1 MIRSVLHYENRIAR
15 LKTSGEMKNINLIKK
30 AQRQYSAA
38 IRKDWAEKDTQD
50 YWGLHALKNNLLKD
64 NII

>member
-1 MIRSVLHYENRIAR
+1 MVRSITHYENRIAR

-30 AQRQYSAA
+30 AQRQCSAA

-50 YWGLHALKNNLLKD
+50 YWGLHALKDSLLKD